1 MGILSLTDRPAHLRG
16 SRPRISL
23 TFLRG
28 RADHIVCHVTVKSI
42 FFAFFEVILYE
53 TVLAGMERQDRRSS
67 ARCQDTR
74 NLCKE
79 TFQNLKFLVYID
91 PECLET
97 SLAGLL
103 HRFLPLFFRNEGKCC
118 LNDFLKSCR
127 RLNILALSISLRSG
141 NKLTRQVM
149 PEGKIW
155 VG

>member
-1 MGILSLTDRPAHLRG
+1 
-16 SRPRISL
+16 
-23 TFLRG
+23 
-28 RADHIVCHVTVKSI
+28 
-42 FFAFFEVILYE
+42 
-53 TVLAGMERQDRRSS
+53 MERQDRRSS

-74 NLCKE
+74 KLCKE

-127 RLNILALSISLRSG
+127 RLNILALSISLRNLPRDLLRIRLVGIFHKHSG
-141 NKLTRQVM
+141 DFFHIHLL
-149 PEGKIW
+149 
-155 VG
+155 